1 MMTDYVA
8 TRWYRAPELLLS
20 VQNYGKPVDLW
31 AVACIMGELIDGQ
44 PLFPGENE
52 IDQLYLIQK
61 MLGPLPSDQKE
72 LFLKNPRF
80 LGMKFPEISKPETLE
95 RRYLGKLSK
104 KALSFMKSLLRL
116 EPSERMS
123 CAESLQHPYF
133 DGMKETNEIFIKSNS
148 RRISDYNAIPQ
159 EMMIKTPINEQGNK
173 IMNNDHKM
181 IDNFQQEENGLEIDN
196 INPSK
201 KNCFCFEIQ

>member
-1 MMTDYVA
+1 MTDYVA

-20 VQNYGKPVDLW
+20 IQNYGKPVDLW

-95 RRYLGKLSK
+95 RRYIGKLSK
-104 KALSFMKSLLRL
+104 KALSFMKILLKL
-116 EPSERMS
+116 EPSERLT
-123 CAESLQHPYF
+123 CVEALQHPYF
-133 DGMKETNEIFIKSNS
+133 EGMRETNDIFVRNNS
-148 RRISDYNAIPQ
+148 RRISDNSSIPQ
-159 EMMIKTPINEQGNK
+159 EIIIKNQTKSPLNEQATK
-173 IMNNDHKM
+173 I
-181 IDNFQQEENGLEIDN
+181 IILQPEENALDLDN
-196 INPSK
+196 LNSS
-201 KNCFCFEIQ
+201 

>member
-1 MMTDYVA
+1 MTDYVA

-20 VQNYGKPVDLW
+20 IQNYGKPVDLW

-95 RRYLGKLSK
+95 RRYIGKLSK

-116 EPSERMS
+116 EPSERLT
-123 CAESLQHPYF
+123 CVEALQHPYF
-133 DGMKETNEIFIKSNS
+133 EGMRETNDIFVRNNS
-148 RRISDYNAIPQ
+148 RRISDYSSIPQ
-159 EMMIKTPINEQGNK
+159 EIIAKSPTNEQATK
-173 IMNNDHKM
+173 I
-181 IDNFQQEENGLEIDN
+181 IILQPEENALEIDN
-196 INPSK
+196 LNSSK
-201 KNCFCFEIQ
+201 KNFFS